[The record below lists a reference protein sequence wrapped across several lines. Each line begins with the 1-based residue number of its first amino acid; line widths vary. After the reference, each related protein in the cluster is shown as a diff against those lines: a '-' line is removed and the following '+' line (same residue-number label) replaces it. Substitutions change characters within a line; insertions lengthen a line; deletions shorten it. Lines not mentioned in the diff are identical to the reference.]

1 MEAMASEFEPF
12 AGHFRQRRKL
22 SPLHQG
28 GKLARNLSNV
38 GSLNAISLRMY
49 SDNNGGRNNLSD
61 QGSQDGDRP
70 HSPHGAPFQR
80 FISNDFV
87 HTQDK
92 EGHRRSQESHSIQA
106 IDKKINNLM
115 NNNKAK
121 VFGSQN
127 KLINKLKQL
136 NQR

>member
-1 MEAMASEFEPF
+1 
-12 AGHFRQRRKL
+12 
-22 SPLHQG
+22 LHES
-28 GKLARNLSNV
+28 GKLTRNLSNV
-38 GSLNAISLRMY
+38 GSVNQISLKIY
-49 SDNNGGRNNLSD
+49 SDNNVGRNNLSD
-61 QGSQDGDRP
+61 QCSQDGDRP
-70 HSPHGAPFQR
+70 HSPHGVPFQR
-80 FISNDFV
+80 FISNDIV
-87 HTQDK
+87 HTKDRDS
-92 EGHRRSQESHSIQA
+92 HRGSQRSHSIQA